1 MVSEGDDAPNFQ
13 LRDHEGNLVKLSDY
27 RGKWVV
33 LYFFPKAFTP
43 GCTLE
48 TKEFSRLWNNFEELG
63 VIVFGISTD
72 NVETQRRFADKY
84 GVRFKLLSDEDGS
97 VAKAYGVLRP
107 TGTAERVT
115 FIINPEGKVVAIIR
129 NIKAN
134 EHPVKALEY
143 LKPLLGG
150 TKAEEGSMN

>member
-72 NVETQRRFADKY
+72 NVETQRR
-84 GVRFKLLSDEDGS
+84 
-97 VAKAYGVLRP
+97 
-107 TGTAERVT
+107 
-115 FIINPEGKVVAIIR
+115 
-129 NIKAN
+129 
-134 EHPVKALEY
+134 
-143 LKPLLGG
+143 
-150 TKAEEGSMN
+150 